1 MNGKYYVNKTEAGI
15 HRLVFTVRSY
25 IQDRL
30 KYGLKKSRTNQKAA
44 CLKTVLKTILN
55 IRSDCEYRPEKQ
67 KIYISVLLSNFSS
80 FSRRG

>member
-30 KYGLKKSRTNQKAA
+30 KYGLKKSRTNQKTALA
-44 CLKTVLKTILN
+44 
-55 IRSDCEYRPEKQ
+55 S
-67 KIYISVLLSNFSS
+67 
-80 FSRRG
+80 